1 MVKMPPFKAMETVMQ
16 SITIL
21 DGGMGRELER
31 RGAPF
36 KQPEWS
42 ALAMMEA
49 PEIVKDVHK
58 AFIEA
63 GSRVI
68 TTNSYALVPFHIGEV
83 AFQQRAAE
91 LAAESARVARE
102 AAQEADADVKVA
114 GSLAPLFGS
123 YRADLY
129 EADRAEQIAR
139 PLIEAL
145 APNVDLWLSETQSL
159 IAETLQVKALVDEI
173 DGQNKPYWVAFTL
186 EDSEVTDQPRLRSG
200 ETVADAVLATV
211 KAGVNG
217 ILFNCCQPEIIADAI
232 EVAASILSDTN
243 QQVQLGAYANAF
255 PPQPKSATA
264 NDGLDELRD
273 DLTPDSYLV
282 WAQRWKELG
291 ATLIG
296 GCCGIGPEHMEKL
309 SKHL

>member
-1 MVKMPPFKAMETVMQ
+1 MTTV
-16 SITIL
+16 TIL

-58 AFIEA
+58 SFIEA

-68 TTNSYALVPFHIGEV
+68 TTNSYALVPFHIGEDV
-83 AFQQRAAE
+83 FKQRAFE
-91 LAAESARVARE
+91 LAVDSAKVARQAVE
-102 AAQEADADVKVA
+102 ETGKDVKVA

-129 EADRAEQIAR
+129 QADRAEEIAR
-139 PLIEAL
+139 PLITAL
-145 APNVDLWLSETQSL
+145 APHVDLWLNETQSL
-159 IAETLQVKALVDEI
+159 LAEALLMKKLVDEL
-173 DGQNKPYWVAFTL
+173 DGEKKPYWVSFTL
-186 EDSEVTDQPRLRSG
+186 EDAEPTTEPCLRSG
-200 ETVADAVLATV
+200 ETVVDAVKAMV
-211 KAGVNG
+211 AAGVDG

-232 EVAASILSDTN
+232 TVTKQTLAALNKEMAI
-243 QQVQLGAYANAF
+243 GAYANAF
-255 PPQPKSATA
+255 PPQPKDATA
-264 NDGLDELRD
+264 NDGLDEVRA
-273 DLTPDSYLV
+273 DLTPESYLV
-282 WAQRWKELG
+282 WAEKWCELG

-296 GCCGIGPEHMEKL
+296 GCCGIGPDHIKAL
-309 SKHL
+309 AARL

>member
-1 MVKMPPFKAMETVMQ
+1 MTTV
-16 SITIL
+16 TIL

-58 AFIEA
+58 SFIEA

-68 TTNSYALVPFHIGEV
+68 TTNSYALVPFHIGEDV
-83 AFQQRAAE
+83 FKQRAFE
-91 LAAESARVARE
+91 LAVDSAKVARQAVE
-102 AAQEADADVKVA
+102 ETGKEVKVA

-129 EADRAEQIAR
+129 QADRAEEIAR
-139 PLIEAL
+139 PLITAL
-145 APNVDLWLSETQSL
+145 APHVDLWLNETQSL
-159 IAETLQVKALVDEI
+159 LAEALLMKKLVDEL
-173 DGQNKPYWVAFTL
+173 DGEKKPYWVSFTL
-186 EDSEVTDQPRLRSG
+186 EDAEPTTEPCLRSG
-200 ETVADAVLATV
+200 ETVVDAVKAMV
-211 KAGVNG
+211 AAGVDG

-232 EVAASILSDTN
+232 TVTKQTLAALNKVLAI
-243 QQVQLGAYANAF
+243 GAYANAF
-255 PPQPKSATA
+255 PPQPKDATA
-264 NDGLDELRD
+264 NDGLDEVRA
-273 DLTPDSYLV
+273 DLTPESYLV
-282 WAQRWKELG
+282 WAEKWCELG

-296 GCCGIGPEHMEKL
+296 GCCGIGPDHIKAL
-309 SKHL
+309 AARL

>member
-1 MVKMPPFKAMETVMQ
+1 MQ

-49 PEIVKDVHK
+49 PDTVKEVHK
-58 AFIEA
+58 AFIAA

-68 TTNSYALVPFHIGEV
+68 TTNSYALVPFHIGEEV
-83 AFQQRAAE
+83 FQQRVTE
-91 LAAESARVARE
+91 LVIESARVARE
-102 AAQEADADVKVA
+102 AAEEANEDVKVA

-139 PLIEAL
+139 PIIEAL
-145 APNVDLWLSETQSL
+145 APRVDLWLNETQSL
-159 IAETLQVKALVDEI
+159 LAETLQIKALVDEI
-173 DGQNKPYWVAFTL
+173 DGQDKPYWVSFTL
-186 EDSEVTDQPRLRSG
+186 EDAEVTDQPRLRSG
-200 ETVADAVLATV
+200 ETVKEAVTAMA

-232 EVAASILSDTN
+232 QISKDVLSKIND
-243 QQVQLGAYANAF
+243 QIQLGAYANAF
-255 PPQPKSATA
+255 PPQPKNATA
-264 NDGLDELRD
+264 NDGLDELRK
-273 DLTPDSYLV
+273 DLSPDSYLV
-282 WAQRWKELG
+282 WAQRWKEQG

-296 GCCGIGPEHMEKL
+296 GCCGIGPEHIKAL
-309 SKHL
+309 SEHL

>member
-1 MVKMPPFKAMETVMQ
+1 MQ

-49 PEIVKDVHK
+49 PEIVKEVHK
-58 AFIEA
+58 AFIAA

-68 TTNSYALVPFHIGEV
+68 TTNSYALVPFHIGEDV
-83 AFQQRAAE
+83 FQQQATE
-91 LAAESARVARE
+91 LVIESARVARE
-102 AAQEADADVKVA
+102 AAEEADADVKVA

-129 EADRAEQIAR
+129 KADRAEQIAR
-139 PLIEAL
+139 PIIEAL
-145 APNVDLWLSETQSL
+145 APRIDLWLNETQSL
-159 IAETLQVKALVDEI
+159 LAETLQIKALVDEI
-173 DGQNKPYWVAFTL
+173 DSQNKPYWVSFTL
-186 EDSEVTDQPRLRSG
+186 EDAEVTDQPRLRSG
-200 ETVADAVLATV
+200 ETVKEAVATMA

-232 EVAASILSDTN
+232 QIAKDVLSEINDK
-243 QQVQLGAYANAF
+243 VQLGAYANAF
-255 PPQPKSATA
+255 PPQPKNATA
-264 NDGLDELRD
+264 NDGLDELRK
-273 DLTPDSYLV
+273 DLSPDSYLV
-282 WAQRWKELG
+282 WAQRWKEQG

-296 GCCGIGPEHMEKL
+296 GCCGIGPEHIKAL
-309 SKHL
+309 SEQL